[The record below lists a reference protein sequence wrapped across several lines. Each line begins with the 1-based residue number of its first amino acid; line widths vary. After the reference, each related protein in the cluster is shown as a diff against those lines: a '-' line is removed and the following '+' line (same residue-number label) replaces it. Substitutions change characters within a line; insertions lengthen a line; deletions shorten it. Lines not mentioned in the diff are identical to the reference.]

1 MQNCSLESSLHGCEG
16 CRFQIDLEG
25 AWPWEAH
32 VGLEVVDGEFG
43 AIPAGQM
50 DAEGAAARLCAL
62 EGL

>member
-25 AWPWEAH
+25 ARPWEAH

-43 AIPAGQM
+43 AFSARQM
-50 DAEGAAARLCAL
+50 DTEGVAASFRTL